1 MGITLTQTQLI
12 PTNVVEV
19 GNELSQNVLN
29 GLSASGSSASNP
41 AVPMSTLYG
50 RVQKTN
56 PTANANGF
64 DYESFKV
71 HYPSELLISTNY
83 GQFYIPVR

>member
-1 MGITLTQTQLI
+1 MGISLTQTQLI

-19 GNELSQNVLN
+19 GNEITQNILN
-29 GLSASGSSASNP
+29 GLSASGASAGNS
-41 AVPMSTLYG
+41 VFPMSTLYG

-56 PTANANGF
+56 KTSNAN
-64 DYESFKV
+64 SFAFGSFNEV
-71 HYPSELLISTNY
+71 YPSELLINTTN

>member
-1 MGITLTQTQLI
+1 MGISITQTQLI
-12 PTNVVEV
+12 PTNVIEV
-19 GNELSQNVLN
+19 GNEITQNILN

-41 AVPMSTLYG
+41 VVPMNTILG

-56 PTANANGF
+56 KTSNAN
-64 DYESFKV
+64 SFEFGSFNEV
-71 HYPSELLISTNY
+71 YPSELLISTNS